1 MTESG
6 NSPTIVIPAKFQWI
20 KINTPTPIK
29 QWTEY
34 LRKWIIFP
42 HRVANRKEFRV
53 RNDFEKFFQNLLL
66 WEESFVVNLTREP
79 NVEIVLN
86 FQRNKRGY
94 FNFLLT
100 TIMCQE
106 SLLWTYDTSNVE
118 QLWYCFGFSFVIA
131 ISRSPADILNFFT
144 STTKRNWKEIRLILY
159 ITKSSHVTLTMWLR
173 VIFASCVVAHVD
185 GQRWC

>member
-1 MTESG
+1 MNQNQYSYS
-6 NSPTIVIPAKFQWI
+6 NQAMNWIFKKVNNFSSPCSKPER
-20 KINTPTPIK
+20 TPSPK
-29 QWTEY
+29 R
-34 LRKWIIFP
+34 LRKVFP
-42 HRVANRKEFRV
+42 EFASLRRVVRGESNKGTKCHLWWSRLSILRKYGW
-53 RNDFEKFFQNLLL
+53 LL
-66 WEESFVVNLTREP
+66 
-79 NVEIVLN
+79 
-86 FQRNKRGY
+86 
-94 FNFLLT
+94 LLT

-144 STTKRNWKEIRLILY
+144 STTKRNWKEIRLILC

-173 VIFASCVVAHVD
+173 VIFAICVVAHVD